1 MKTSSILISL
11 SLGFISA
18 IAPLLTAQAN
28 PDLQQQADE
37 IAAHL
42 TRAMDTSAQAAA
54 NPGVANVRMS
64 TCVVQFQDVGSASD
78 DAIYLY
84 QEQFVQPQPDQP
96 YRQRFLQ
103 IAPHPAS
110 QSVQSLA
117 YKPAV
122 LEDWVGLCDRPLADR
137 TVSAEA
143 LGEPICSVF
152 LRPFGTGYLGR
163 TPIGGCPANFRGA
176 VRITNHIVLHEN
188 GMSTWDRGFDA
199 EGRQVWGAADQAYEF
214 RWTE

>member
-1 MKTSSILISL
+1 MKKPSVIVSL
-11 SLGFISA
+11 SLGFIGA
-18 IAPLLTAQAN
+18 IAPLLAAQAN

-37 IAAHL
+37 IATYL
-42 TRAMDTSAQAAA
+42 TRTMDTSAQAAA
-54 NPGVANVRMS
+54 NPGVANVQM
-64 TCVVQFQDVGSASD
+64 TACVVQLQDLGSASD

-84 QEQFVQPQPDQP
+84 QEQFVQPRIDQP

-103 IAPHPAS
+103 ITPHSPS
-110 QSVQSLA
+110 QSVRSLA

-122 LEDWVGLCDRPLADR
+122 LEDWVGLCDRSLADR
-137 TVSAEA
+137 TVSLDA

-188 GMSTWDRGFDA
+188 GMNTWDRGFDA
-199 EGRQVWGAADQAYEF
+199 EGRQVWGAEDQAYEF